1 MPFFEVSAEN
11 LQPVP
16 VISFAVAQF
25 RERNDLQRL
34 LRLQLHK
41 LVPDVMVIAEEFC
54 DWDESRHRI
63 DLLGVDRKGN
73 LVVIEL
79 KRGDT
84 GNYMDLQAVRYASM
98 VSTMT
103 FDQAVSTYQSFLDT
117 ASAGDARELLLSY
130 LGWIEPNDNEFGQDV
145 RIILFSENY
154 SRELTTSILWL
165 NAKGLDVTC
174 FRMSAYS
181 VDGRLLVNF
190 QQIIPLAEAAA
201 YQVKVRNKQLVEQT
215 ARRSHVPWN
224 GEFYANYGD
233 AEARCWADARKYG
246 FISAGGGE
254 WFTRTLNLLTLG
266 SRVWVNR
273 PGVGYLGVGL
283 VTGKPCPANEF
294 SVQLPEGQVPYLE
307 VGKISDAVRRHA
319 VDPESME
326 LFVPIQWLATV
337 DESKAVR
344 EPGFFG
350 NQNSV
355 AKPTADSWLVT
366 VARLKA
372 VFSIE
377 D

>member
-1 MPFFEVSAEN
+1 MPFFEVSAES

-16 VISFAVAQF
+16 AISFAAARF
-25 RERNDLQRL
+25 RERDDLQRL
-34 LRLQLHK
+34 LRLHLHK
-41 LVPDVMVIAEEFC
+41 LVADVVVIAEEFC

-63 DLLGVDRKGN
+63 DLLGIDRKGN

-84 GNYMDLQAVRYASM
+84 GNHMELQAVRYASM

-103 FDQAVSTYQSFLDT
+103 FDQAVVAYQTFLDR
-117 ASAGDARELLLSY
+117 ASGGDARELLLSF
-130 LGWIEPNDNEFGQDV
+130 LGWIEPSDNDFGQDV
-145 RIILFSENY
+145 RIILFSEDY

-165 NAKGLDVTC
+165 NAKGLDITC

-190 QQIIPLAEAAA
+190 QQIIPLAEAEA

-215 ARRSHVPWN
+215 ARRSRVPWN

-254 WFTRTLNLLTLG
+254 WFTRTLNLLTPG

-283 VTGKPCPANEF
+283 VTGKPCQANEF
-294 SVQLPEGQVPYLE
+294 KVELPEGQVPYLE
-307 VGKISDAVRRHA
+307 VGQISDAVRRHA
-319 VDPESME
+319 ADPESME

-337 DESKAVR
+337 DETKAVR

-355 AKPTADSWLVT
+355 AKPMAESWPTT
-366 VARLKA
+366 VERLKA
-372 VFSIE
+372 AFSIE